1 MVKAAV
7 QRRALPLVGV
17 LQLLLLAP
25 AAGDVR
31 PPRGGEVV
39 LSSDSTLANVGTCG
53 DPSLAH
59 TAAELGIC
67 RLFYEPL
74 YVARRD
80 GVIVP
85 RLAAGPIAWSADQTV
100 ATIELRADIG
110 LHDGRALTA
119 ADVADA
125 LLRASRSGRFALTSV
140 AADEARLAV
149 VLTLPAPRP
158 WLAAE
163 LSAPWMAIAT
173 RGVGSGPFVRLSTSA
188 DGATWISAQR
198 FANYWGTPAWLDKLA
213 WLPPS
218 DAAREARQ
226 YHRGATWWSHVGGDA
241 SGLPS
246 AHAETALYAPLI
258 REVSLVRRGRAM
270 TALPLPSMI
279 DTVALALDV
288 PFARALPMTL
298 QVDAASSQ
306 TQTAQTVPLYFD
318 QDNARLR
325 HLAAKVAWQL
335 SRHGV
340 IATVTSV
347 KYAALGPTATV
358 AEEALVLVDVATC
371 PACAALPSPL
381 AEAPARLTLLR
392 YGHVLS
398 LRQALQGVEFD
409 GWGMPLWE
417 AMYAAPA
424 AGDDSK

>member
-1 MVKAAV
+1 MVKAV
-7 QRRALPLVGV
+7 GRGRALPLVGA
-17 LQLLLLAP
+17 LLVLLAFP

-31 PPRGGEVV
+31 PPRGGEIV
-39 LSSDSTLANVGTCG
+39 LSSDSAIANVGTCAE
-53 DPSLAH
+53 PSLAH
-59 TAAELGIC
+59 TAAELGMC

-125 LLRASRSGRFALTSV
+125 LLRASRSGRFGLTSV

-173 RGVGSGPFVRLSTSA
+173 RGVGSGPFVRLAASA
-188 DGATWISAQR
+188 DGATWLSAQR
-198 FANYWGTPAWLDKLA
+198 FASYWGTPAWLDKLA

-226 YHRGATWWSHVGGDA
+226 YNRGATWWSHVGGDA

-246 AHAETALYAPLI
+246 AHAEAALYAPLV
-258 REVSLVRRGRAM
+258 REVALVQRGRAM
-270 TALPLPSMI
+270 SALPLPSMI

-306 TQTAQTVPLYFD
+306 MQGAQTVPIYVD
-318 QDNARLR
+318 QDNARLH
-325 HLAAKVAWQL
+325 HLAAKIAWQL

-340 IATVTSV
+340 IATVTPV
-347 KYAALGPTATV
+347 KYSALGPAVSV
-358 AEEALVLVDVATC
+358 AAEALVLLDAATC
-371 PACAALPSPL
+371 PACAGMPSPL
-381 AEAPARLTLLR
+381 ASAPPRLTLLR

-398 LRQALQGVEFD
+398 LRQALQGAQFD

-417 AMYAAPA
+417 AMYVAPA
-424 AGDDSK
+424 ARGLAK